1 VHVKIVAIKTT
12 GQDRIKHNPMKTLQ
26 RSIRIVGLGSFLA
39 LFLSLGV
46 SQARAGS
53 QSPGAMRSM
62 EQMKTVKQVDELK
75 DGTTMMMVCGACK
88 TTSMTEYKADLPNG
102 KGPRSWMEVGSK
114 HECEHCGGTI
124 TVVQGKTK
132 DEMQHNCSKCGEGAA
147 FCCADMAKAAKKL

>member
-1 VHVKIVAIKTT
+1 MKKSSHV
-12 GQDRIKHNPMKTLQ
+12 
-26 RSIRIVGLGSFLA
+26 IRIIGLGSLLA
-39 LFLSLGV
+39 FSLSLGA
-46 SQARAGS
+46 SQAHAGS

-62 EQMKTVKQVDELK
+62 GQMKSVKQVDELK

-88 TTSMTEYKADLPNG
+88 TTNMTEYKSTWPNG
-102 KGPRSWMEVGSK
+102 KGPRNWMEVGSK

-147 FCCADMAKAAKKL
+147 FCCADMSKSDNK